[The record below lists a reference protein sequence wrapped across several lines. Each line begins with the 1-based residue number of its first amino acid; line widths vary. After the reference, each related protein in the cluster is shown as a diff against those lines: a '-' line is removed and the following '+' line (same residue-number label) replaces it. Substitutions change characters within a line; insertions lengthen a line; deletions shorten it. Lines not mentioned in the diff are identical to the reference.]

1 VRRSPEDAKS
11 LTIVPP
17 ELVASFTDVVIERG
31 LYWTQGVAGSFR
43 VAETRGFRI
52 GFPPRY

>member
-17 ELVASFTDVVIERG
+17 ELVASFTDVVVERG

-43 VAETRGFRI
+43 VAEIRGFRI